1 VIDRMPRP
9 AVLVALS
16 ALLLPVG
23 FAASAAAQDAEAET
37 KESDTITDDADSDA
51 VTVTTDREDF
61 GEMRRRW
68 NEMSEE
74 EREEYREK
82 VRERWEQ
89 RRQEMREQRAEQ
101 VRESLGLTEEEMAVI
116 QPRIDRVRTLRREK
130 AIAVASG
137 RTARAS
143 RDGGEDEGREDGGG
157 RARQMGFGGDAAEL
171 SPAAAALRTTANTL
185 GEVLSEENPN
195 TDNLKTALRAFR
207 TARDAMDANIDAAQ
221 AELTELLTV
230 EQEAQLVMSG
240 VLD

>member
-1 VIDRMPRP
+1 MTDRNARP
-9 AVLVALS
+9 AVLAALF
-16 ALLLPVG
+16 ALMLPLMI
-23 FAASAAAQDAEAET
+23 AASAAAQ
-37 KESDTITDDADSDA
+37 ESS
-51 VTVTTDREDF
+51 VTVTIDGDGESVTVTESNDRREQWR
-61 GEMRRRW
+61 EMRAKW

-82 VRERWEQ
+82 MRERWEQ

-101 VRESLGLTEEEMAVI
+101 VRQSLGLTEEEMAVI

-130 AIAVASG
+130 AIAMASG
-137 RTARAS
+137 RTARAG
-143 RDGGEDEGREDGGG
+143 RDGGEGEGREDGNA
-157 RARQMGFGGDAAEL
+157 RARRISFGGDAAEL
-171 SPAAAALRTTANTL
+171 SPEAAALRTTANTL

-195 TDNLKTALRAFR
+195 TDNLKTALQAFR

-230 EQEAQLVMSG
+230 EQEAQMVMSG